1 MLKMV
6 MACFESELTFLQ
18 KKEIELGIQHGLKEK
33 DIKYYASR
41 EYNYLQMREIRLCLE
56 HGMKWKQIKKYMNSE
71 VSFERMYE
79 IRMKLEAGQKVKM
92 DLKRYRPLFCATCLM
107 LLITL
112 FPIETQKPYLEL
124 KSDQVV
130 LKCGETFDPMAYV
143 KSFSS
148 LKGELILPSSIDTTQ
163 KGNYV
168 VVYRFR
174 TVKEEIEKLL
184 YVKVQ

>member
-1 MLKMV
+1 MMKMI

-18 KKEIELGIQHGLKEK
+18 KKEIELGIKHGLKEK
-33 DIKYYASR
+33 EIKLYGAR
-41 EYNYLQMREIRLCLE
+41 EYNYLQMREIRLGFE
-56 HGMKWKQIKKYMNSE
+56 HGIEYKQIKKYMNPE
-71 VSFERMYE
+71 ISFERMVQ
-79 IRMKLEAGQKVKM
+79 IRMQLEAGEKVKI
-92 DLKRYRPLFCATCLM
+92 DYQRYIPLFVFVCF
-107 LLITL
+107 LLLFTL

-124 KSDQVV
+124 KSDTIT
-130 LKCGETFDPMAYV
+130 LECGESFDPMAYV
-143 KSFSS
+143 KSYSS
-148 LKGELILPSSIDTTQ
+148 MKGELILPSTIDTNV